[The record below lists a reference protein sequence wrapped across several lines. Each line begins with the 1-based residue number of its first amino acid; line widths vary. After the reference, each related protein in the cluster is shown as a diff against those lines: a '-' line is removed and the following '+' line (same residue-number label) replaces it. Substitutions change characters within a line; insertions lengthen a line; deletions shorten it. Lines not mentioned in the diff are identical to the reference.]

1 MSYCVGPVLLYI
13 LSNCIPFSSA
23 CNAHVPAG
31 GSCHA
36 LSALY
41 HWSMH
46 RKGDWGFAAIIAALL
61 AVAVGL
67 GWLGLHGEA
76 SSSVRSPPVEP
87 LGSSATCL
95 VTPSTEARN
104 LLVEDIAE
112 AQTSVLVECYLISD
126 PDVVRALCSA
136 RARGCDVR
144 VLMEESPY
152 GGFSMNDSV
161 RNTLRSA
168 GIDTN
173 WGNRVYSFTHAK
185 FVVIDS
191 AIAWV
196 MTANLTKSAFD
207 KNREV
212 LVRCASQELVHD
224 LLRVFWADRRR
235 GPCKAGELVLSP
247 VNARRSIVEM
257 LMSASNYVDVA
268 SEVLDDDQV
277 EEALQSLVSR
287 GIRVRVLVASPD
299 RVAINAVS
307 RQELERTGVAVRF
320 LQSPYLHAKYIVVDG
335 RIAYV
340 GSHNLTSGS
349 LDENREVGTIT
360 DEQAIVTVI
369 EESFVSDWP
378 SGG

>member
-1 MSYCVGPVLLYI
+1 
-13 LSNCIPFSSA
+13 
-23 CNAHVPAG
+23 
-31 GSCHA
+31 
-36 LSALY
+36 
-41 HWSMH
+41 MH
-46 RKGDWGFAAIIAALL
+46 RKGNLGFAGVIAALL
-61 AVAVGL
+61 AVAVCL
-67 GWLGLHGEA
+67 GWLGLRGDV
-76 SSSVRSPPVEP
+76 SSPAQSLPIEP
-87 LGSSATCL
+87 LGPSAICL
-95 VTPSTEARN
+95 VTPSTEARGQ
-104 LLVEDIAE
+104 LVEDIAK
-112 AQTSVLVECYLISD
+112 ARTSVFVECYLISD
-126 PDVVRALCSA
+126 PDVVQALCSA

-152 GGFSMNDSV
+152 GGFSMNDSI

-191 AIAWV
+191 ARAWV
-196 MTANLTKSAFD
+196 MTANLTKSAFE

-212 LVRCASQELVHD
+212 LVRSASRELVHD

-235 GPCKAGELVLSP
+235 GPCEAGGLVLSP
-247 VNARRSIVEM
+247 VNARRDIVKM
-257 LMSASNYVDVA
+257 LVSASEYVDIA
-268 SEVLDDDQV
+268 SEVLDDSQV
-277 EEALQSLVSR
+277 KEALEGLASR

-299 RVAINAVS
+299 RVEINAVS
-307 RQELERTGVAVRF
+307 RQELERAGVAVRY

-360 DEQAIVTVI
+360 DEQAIVTAI
-369 EESFVSDWP
+369 EDSFLSDWP

>member
-1 MSYCVGPVLLYI
+1 
-13 LSNCIPFSSA
+13 
-23 CNAHVPAG
+23 
-31 GSCHA
+31 
-36 LSALY
+36 
-41 HWSMH
+41 MH
-46 RKGDWGFAAIIAALL
+46 RKGNVGFVAIVAALL

-67 GWLGLHGEA
+67 GWLGLHGEVLSPA
-76 SSSVRSPPVEP
+76 RSLPIEP

-95 VTPSTEARN
+95 VTPSTEVRS
-104 LLVEDIAE
+104 LLVKDIAE
-112 AQTSVLVECYLISD
+112 ARTSILVECYLISD
-126 PDVVRALCSA
+126 PDVVQALRSA

-152 GGFSMNDSV
+152 GGFSTNDSV

-191 AIAWV
+191 ARAWI

-212 LVRCASQELVHD
+212 LVRSASQELVHD
-224 LLRVFWADRRR
+224 LIRVFWADRRR
-235 GPCKAGELVLSP
+235 GPCKAGGLILSP

-257 LMSASNYVDVA
+257 LMSANDYVDVA
-268 SEVLDDDQV
+268 SEVLDDNQV
-277 EEALQSLVSR
+277 EGVLERLASR

-299 RVAINAVS
+299 RIEINAVS
-307 RQELERTGVAVRF
+307 RRELERTGVAVRF

-360 DEQAIVTVI
+360 DEQAIVTAI
-369 EESFVSDWP
+369 EESFLSDWP